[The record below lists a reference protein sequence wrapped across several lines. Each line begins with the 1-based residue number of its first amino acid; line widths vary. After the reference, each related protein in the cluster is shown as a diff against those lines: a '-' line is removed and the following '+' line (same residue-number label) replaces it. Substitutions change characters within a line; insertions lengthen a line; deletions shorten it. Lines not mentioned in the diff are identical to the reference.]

1 MEDLLARLEV
11 ESDKTAHKIVSLLES
26 SYFPSAGDDS
36 TRVQRSV
43 IVVTPRMHCL
53 SSQSHATVSKTLVPR
68 FLHRKTYSNLATET
82 D

>member
-11 ESDKTAHKIVSLLES
+11 ESDKTAHKIVALLES

-43 IVVTPRMHCL
+43 IAIYAPNALLELRITRYCL
-53 SSQSHATVSKTLVPR
+53 AAACSPI
-68 FLHRKTYSNLATET
+68 
-82 D
+82 